1 MEAEHSSPW
10 ARTTTRVFAGQLAQ
24 IAESFYAHGDE
35 LATET
40 ARHMG
45 VTPTSVWLEVIFPSV
60 WGFLSMY
67 SFLKSMEEIPLSNL
81 TAVEPTPADMLLDVP
96 ALKLLPANIFQ
107 SLILPDFSG
116 YVLLRTPRDE
126 GSVRILEK
134 GLALCLLPF
143 NLASIGALDILQL
156 LAHGPMRVVAKL
168 SEKVTFLRP
177 HFERIFS
184 PLLLT
189 KALVFV
195 EGGPEVGSW
204 LAGRSEFDRIH
215 LTGSGRTAAAVQE
228 LVGVEKLT
236 CELGGVTPAI
246 ILPEVFQNDHL
257 LYQAAR
263 QVAFGALANNG
274 QHCVS
279 YQVVMVPE
287 SQQVT
292 FRKALAL
299 EMGLTVST
307 GASQLMRTLVDE
319 SAAARVGE
327 MVEDARRLG
336 ALVNPDACDPQ
347 GRQFPVTLLNG
358 ITDQMRLF
366 REEVFGPVVGIMSLP
381 DHEFA
386 DQAVLKANQPAL
398 FGDLGASL
406 FTSQPESSLV
416 HKLAGQLKH
425 GVVGINSYPGVA
437 FATSLPWGAGPGKV
451 SGRGWVHNYQ
461 FLAESFL
468 QKVVLS
474 APLGRK
480 GPRPFVW
487 EDPWLPNVSG
497 PSTLRFARSLVRS
510 TLAFFKKQ
518 PLRLLASQST
528 MIPTLLFRELT
539 SRRQDLA
546 LG

>member
-1 MEAEHSSPW
+1 MEAEQSSPW
-10 ARTTTRVFAGQLAQ
+10 AKTTTRVFAGQLAE
-24 IAESFYAHGDE
+24 IAESFYTHGDE

-67 SFLKSMEEIPLSNL
+67 SFLKSMEDIPLSNL
-81 TAVEPTPADMLLDVP
+81 TAVEPTSADMLCGIP
-96 ALKLLPANIFQ
+96 ALHLLPANIFQ
-107 SLILPDFSG
+107 SMILPDFSG
-116 YVLLRTPRDE
+116 YVLLRTPKNE

-168 SEKVTFLRP
+168 SEKVNFIKP
-177 HFERIFS
+177 YFEKIFS

-204 LAGRSEFDRIH
+204 LAGRSEFGRIH
-215 LTGSGRTAAAVQE
+215 LTGSGRTADAVQE
-228 LVGVEKLT
+228 LVGVERLT

-246 ILPEVFQNDHL
+246 ILPEVFQNDQL
-257 LYQAAR
+257 LRQAAR

-279 YQVVMVPE
+279 YQVVMVAE

-292 FRKALAL
+292 FRKALGF

-307 GASQLMRTLVDE
+307 GASQLMRTLVDD

-327 MVEDARRLG
+327 LVEDARRLG
-336 ALVNPDACDPQ
+336 ALVNPDACYPQ
-347 GRQFPVTLLNG
+347 GRQFPVTLLHG
-358 ITDQMRLF
+358 VTDQMRIF

-386 DQAVLKANQPAL
+386 DQAISKANQPAL
-398 FGDLGASL
+398 SGDLGASL
-406 FTSQPESSLV
+406 FTNQPDSFLV

-425 GVVGINSYPGVA
+425 GIVAINSYPGVA
-437 FATSLPWGAGPGKV
+437 FATSLPWGAGPGKA

-461 FLAESFL
+461 FLAESFI

-497 PSTLRFARSLVRS
+497 PNTLRFARSLVRS

-528 MIPTLLFRELT
+528 MISTLLFRELT
-539 SRRQDLA
+539 SRRQDLH
-546 LG
+546 LE